1 MRILQA
7 IVNGMD
13 VTGAGALNHCVDAG
27 TKFLA
32 ILGRAPYFDRD
43 QLGIA

>member
-1 MRILQA
+1 M
-7 IVNGMD
+7 VSGMD

-32 ILGRAPYFDRD
+32 ITPRSLLRRR
-43 QLGIA
+43 